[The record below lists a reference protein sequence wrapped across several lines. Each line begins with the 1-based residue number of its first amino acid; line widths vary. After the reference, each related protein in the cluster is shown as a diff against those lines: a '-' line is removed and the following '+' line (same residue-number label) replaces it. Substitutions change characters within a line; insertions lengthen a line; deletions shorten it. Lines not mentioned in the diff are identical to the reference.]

1 MDLILNFQ
9 KKHKPLVC
17 GENTE
22 IKPANE
28 RIEDVKRSDVRN
40 EKTFSRTSGHQ
51 EYPALT
57 NIAFFTNLRYANR
70 HE

>member
-9 KKHKPLVC
+9 KKRELSFC

-28 RIEDVKRSDVRN
+28 RIEDVSRADVWN
-40 EKTFSRTSGHQ
+40 EKSFSRTSDHQ